1 MSAHDRRGSER
12 IPTSQPVA
20 VALGDVVASET
31 RYLNNIS
38 EGGLAFDSLTQLDLG
53 VTIHIGL
60 PVVRPLITLS
70 GQVVWCKPDGVKFEV
85 GVQFVGADVEMR
97 RRMVALARHI
107 DDYRARVS
115 ASGRMLDP
123 QEAALEW
130 LAKFGAT
137 FFGED
142 RAATG

>member
-1 MSAHDRRGSER
+1 MVAHDRRRSER

-20 VALGDVVASET
+20 IALGDVVASET

-38 EGGLAFDSLTQLDLG
+38 EGGLAFDSLTRLEPG
-53 VTIHIGL
+53 VTIRIGL

-70 GQVVWCKPDGVKFEV
+70 GCVAWCKPDGVKFEV
-85 GVQFVGADVEMR
+85 GVQFVGADADTR
-97 RRMVALARHI
+97 RRMVAMARHI

-115 ASGRMLDP
+115 ASGRTLDP

-130 LAKFGAT
+130 LARYGAT
-137 FFGED
+137 FFGEH
-142 RAATG
+142 RGAG